1 MQAAAEAQTAQ
12 YAAEF
17 AATQRYAAAGV
28 YADGTAAALA
38 AGSYGDAAAHHYDY
52 DASYDPAAA
61 YDDGGNGNG
70 IGPDAVAFAAPGVI
84 PGAESLAGNAY
95 GSNGGSPS
103 LGGMVY
109 DDANADTAPGTV
121 PGGPVSE
128 PSAFAPAGG
137 GDVTENRVRSPRA
150 QEAAHT
156 LLAGAFPGAAGWRG
170 SPLRPPARS

>member
-1 MQAAAEAQTAQ
+1 MRELLRAIFTK
-12 YAAEF
+12 
-17 AATQRYAAAGV
+17 TPII
-28 YADGTAAALA
+28 ALL
-38 AGSYGDAAAHHYDY
+38 D
-52 DASYDPAAA
+52 DPKK
-61 YDDGGNGNG
+61 
-70 IGPDAVAFAAPGVI
+70 
-84 PGAESLAGNAY
+84 
-95 GSNGGSPS
+95 
-103 LGGMVY
+103 GGMVY

-121 PGGPVSE
+121 PGG